1 MEQLTEILRIQ
12 DPKAQTARLIAVIEE
27 IIGMESK
34 SANILTSLESLVQSV
49 FSDAVPQQVTK
60 NVIIHFANA
69 LQKLQDI
76 DLFVEI
82 SKFTLQAIKQNLST
96 YDEADFILRE
106 ALFAKYIDAEQFSDA
121 ALVLSGANLDST
133 TR

>member
-1 MEQLTEILRIQ
+1 M
-12 DPKAQTARLIAVIEE
+12 
-27 IIGMESK
+27 
-34 SANILTSLESLVQSV
+34 
-49 FSDAVPQQVTK
+49 
-60 NVIIHFANA
+60 
-69 LQKLQDI
+69 QKLQDI

-121 ALVLSGANLDST
+121 ALVLSGANVDST
-133 TR
+133 TRVFSDKEKTDILVKCAGGNLINRIALPIEGMFNVTTIFRGISGR